1 MTRSIQEQLAEEI
14 KERFPD
20 AQVKKIDKDNFL
32 DIHIPSIHNK
42 KATHLFFNTV
52 KGNIKLGFYCRDDDF
67 LGKIASDLENI
78 EFYSQGIRLAGNP
91 VFNTINDA
99 VSGAVELLQSISKST
114 PQIPESAAL
123 TDNDKLM
130 EALDKIKA
138 SGKKEKFT
146 IIKYLDSLDI
156 QEEFYSCKIGKNQI
170 DLKLTQKSMD
180 SFWKVGLKRDDL
192 IDELEIY
199 SEDTDLDN
207 SFQLDWKFSHP
218 GTQDNEVEI
227 AVIYFDETAKYPAN
241 CYQEGDRQLGL
252 DPYSIFELYNPERYD
267 EETIEYGRIAFF
279 EIMKADESLLKIDR
293 NFEIAF
299 DNVEDYIDQEE
310 DTRNFTLFD
319 DTEEESIPINAS
331 TIPQMLK
338 AIDSNKEISHFKII
352 AYTKEYS
359 DLMFG
364 LEFKINDSK
373 IEIARTNW
381 FNDSYWT
388 WEIQREDLIEGLTN
402 YLENGDVEELINSHI
417 DADAEYE
424 FNGAGFLDNGFNY
437 EVTDIQPE
445 LVEIPEEF
453 QDGDGDLD
461 VLAVTND
468 LLPDDEY
475 QFDRNIGSIS
485 SYQVIINDQI
495 FEVKVEPKTDN
506 DAENE
511 QEEEEFDVNNLEE
524 SEYDSAQESL
534 PNDAVSLVK
543 CVSIL
548 GYYFFSMD
556 DSAIFRDDFEAAIYK
571 LFQPANFSNT
581 ENDIVREVME
591 YFDEGCFLS
600 KCYMQGRRAAETEC
614 QNYEYVRDYIESLH
628 LYIKDLDYYVNDL
641 TFLKKYLETFIE
653 LGNMLPSET
662 PAGKEIRVQDRYLVV
677 HIALT
682 AWFNIDEEELEIEK
696 ILEKVKYNLPHGNLL
711 KYSLNAKHLTYIEK
725 ASLFIYNL
733 ILLSEDGLEIKKPD
747 IYRAKMLIS
756 EFFGFDE
763 YVQDLEI
770 KGSLNNSNEDDLG
783 KIIGGFDNNFCFE
796 AMHFFNC
803 RYNID
808 EFRKYC
814 MDLFVGSYEVINEE
828 YNAYIEDSID
838 EANFDAEELREEK
851 IMDQFYK
858 TVNGEDY

>member
-1 MTRSIQEQLAEEI
+1 MKRSIQEQLAQEI

-52 KGNIKLGFYCRDDDF
+52 KGNIKLGFYCRDDEF
-67 LGKIASDLENI
+67 LEKIASGLKNI

-91 VFNTINDA
+91 IFNTINDA
-99 VSGAVELLQSISKST
+99 VSGAVEFLQSISKST
-114 PQIPESAAL
+114 PQIPESAVQ

-138 SGKKEKFT
+138 SGKKQKFT
-146 IIKYLDSLDI
+146 LVKYLDSLDI
-156 QEEFYSCKIGKNQI
+156 QNELYSCKIGKNQI

-180 SFWKVGLKRDDL
+180 SFWEVELIRDDL
-192 IDELEIY
+192 IDELETYI
-199 SEDTDLDN
+199 EDPDLDN
-207 SFQLDWKFSHP
+207 AFQLDWKFSRP

-227 AVIYFDETAKYPAN
+227 SVIYFDETVQYPAN
-241 CYQEGDRQLGL
+241 CYLEGNRQLGL
-252 DPYSIFELYNPERYD
+252 DPYSIFESYNPDRYD
-267 EETIEYGRIAFF
+267 EETIEYGHIDFI
-279 EIMKADESLLKIDR
+279 EIMRGNESLVKIDR
-293 NFEIAF
+293 NFEIVF
-299 DNVEDYIDQEE
+299 DDVEDVLDQEE
-310 DTRNFTLFD
+310 DTKNFTLFD
-319 DTEEESIPINAS
+319 DTENECIQINEA
-331 TIPQMLK
+331 TAPKMLE
-338 AIDSNKEISHFKII
+338 AIHSNKEISHFKII

-364 LEFKINDSK
+364 LEFKVNDSK

-402 YLENGDVEELINSHI
+402 FLENGDVEELINSYI

-424 FNGAGFLDNGFNY
+424 FNGSGFLDNGFDY
-437 EVTDIQPE
+437 ELTDIQPA
-445 LVEIPEEF
+445 LDEIPEEF

-475 QFDRNIGSIS
+475 LYDRNIGGIS
-485 SYQVIINDQI
+485 SYQVVINDQN
-495 FEVKVEPKTDN
+495 FELKVEPEN
-506 DAENE
+506 DADN
-511 QEEEEFDVNNLEE
+511 EEEEFDVDNISEELED
-524 SEYDSAQESL
+524 DSPQESI
-534 PNDAVSLVK
+534 PNDSVSLVK

-548 GYYFFSMD
+548 GNYFFSMD
-556 DSAIFRDDFEAAIYK
+556 DSATFRDDFEAAIYK

-581 ENDIVREVME
+581 ENEIVSEVME
-591 YFDEGCFLS
+591 YFDKGSFLS
-600 KCYMQGRRAAETEC
+600 KCFMKGRKAAEKEYLS
-614 QNYEYVRDYIESLH
+614 YEYVRDYIESLH

-641 TFLKKYLETFIE
+641 TFQKKYLETFIE
-653 LGNMLPSET
+653 LGNILPSKT

-682 AWFNIDEEELEIEK
+682 AWFNIEELEIEK
-696 ILEKVKYNLPHGNLL
+696 VLEKVKYNLPHGNLL
-711 KYSLNAKHLTYIEK
+711 KYSLNTKCLTYIEK
-725 ASLFIYNL
+725 AALFVYNL
-733 ILLSEDGLEIKKPD
+733 ILLSEDGLEIKKKD
-747 IYRAKMLIS
+747 ITRAKMLIS

-783 KIIGGFDNNFCFE
+783 KLIGGFDNNFCFE
-796 AMHFFNC
+796 VMHFFNC
-803 RYNID
+803 RYNIED
-808 EFRKYC
+808 FRSYC
-814 MDLFVGSYEVINEE
+814 MDLFVGSYEFINEE

-838 EANFDAEELREEK
+838 AANFDAEELREEK
-851 IMDQFYK
+851 IMDQFYSI
-858 TVNGEDY
+858 VNGEDN